1 LHRIQYAV
9 KQGWVRLCNALKCI
23 SEAIVTI
30 KENNVADRE
39 AAVTI
44 MTVRASASTM
54 HVELILEVVSVIIPI

>member
-1 LHRIQYAV
+1 
-9 KQGWVRLCNALKCI
+9 LKCI